1 MPQIRIPRGSHGEIT
16 TKQQPDGR
24 WAARAQVRDIDGRI
38 RSVRVK
44 DSTKGGALRA
54 IRQRLEQRVDPTIKG
69 ITADTTYDTLAAL
82 WLQHR
87 NDHGKVRTKGKLAP
101 QTLATYHA
109 EIQHVIIPA
118 IGQVRVGE
126 TNVPFLDRLFADVE
140 HGRKHGNY
148 QPREHG
154 RSTRQLR
161 VVLGGMIGLAVAHGA
176 LAANPMRDASGSAR
190 EPKTEVEYLTVPH
203 ARHLRSRVRREAMR
217 VDGRRMPNR
226 DLEEFVDLLLGTGMR
241 EGEGL
246 AIRPIDLTGL
256 PTDPDHPGPDH
267 PSTERREV
275 VGEVHG
281 KAIGEALG
289 EAVEE
294 TLPVLHVCGTLV
306 EPRKG
311 YVDKLHRQ
319 DMTKT
324 REDRRL
330 ILPDHVTRMLVER
343 MRRQPPATP
352 ESPIFA
358 TRTGNWISP
367 ANMRTRLRLAID
379 RAVENGAPAD
389 KELDGTTLHTLRR
402 TVGTLLAHE
411 VSLDAARDQLGHR
424 DPSITYRHYV
434 GKRPLAPDLRSIL
447 NQLFEPADGPGH
459 QGEEP

>member
-1 MPQIRIPRGSHGEIT
+1 MPQIRIPRGGHGEIT

-44 DSTKGGALRA
+44 HSTKGGALRA
-54 IRQRLEQRVDPTIKG
+54 IRQRLERRVDPTIKG

-87 NDHGKVRTKGKLAP
+87 KDHGKVRTRGKLAP

-109 EIQHVIIPA
+109 EIEHVIIPA
-118 IGQVRVGE
+118 IGKVRVGE

-148 QPREHG
+148 QPRLHG

-161 VVLGGMIGLAVAHGA
+161 VVLGGMISLAVAHGA
-176 LAANPMRDASGSAR
+176 LAANPMRDASQSAR
-190 EPKTEVEYLTVPH
+190 EPKTEVEYLTVSN
-203 ARHLRSRVRREAMR
+203 ALHLRSRVRREAMR

-226 DLEEFVDLLLGTGMR
+226 DLEEFIDLLLGTGMR

-256 PTDPDHPGPDH
+256 PTDPDHPSAG
-267 PSTERREV
+267 RRR
-275 VGEVHG
+275 
-281 KAIGEALG
+281 AIGE
-289 EAVEE
+289 VIEE

-311 YVDKLHRQ
+311 YVERLHRQ

-330 ILPDHVTRMLVER
+330 ILPDHVARILVER

-352 ESPIFA
+352 TSPIFA

-379 RAVENGAPAD
+379 RAVQNGEPAD

-411 VSLDAARDQLGHR
+411 VSLDAAREQLGHR

-434 GKRPLAPDLRSIL
+434 GKRPLAPDVRSTL
-447 NQLFEPADGPGH
+447 NQFFESLDHGDKR
-459 QGEEP
+459 

>member
-16 TKQQPDGR
+16 TKQQSDGR

-44 DSTKGGALRA
+44 DGTKGGALRA
-54 IRQRLEQRVDPTIKG
+54 IRQRLQMRVDPTIKG
-69 ITADTTYDTLAAL
+69 ITPETTYDTLAAL

-87 NDHGKVRTKGKLAP
+87 QDHGKVRTKGKLAP
-101 QTLATYHA
+101 QTLATYNA
-109 EIQHVIIPA
+109 EIEHVIIPA
-118 IGQVRVGE
+118 IGKVRVGE

-148 QPREHG
+148 QPRRHG

-161 VVLGGMIGLAVAHGA
+161 VVLGGMISLAVAHGA
-176 LAANPMRDASGSAR
+176 LAANPMRDASQSAR
-190 EPKTEVEYLTVPH
+190 EPKTEVDYLTVPH
-203 ARHLRSRVRREAMR
+203 ALHLRSRVRREAMR

-246 AIRPIDLTGL
+246 AIRPIDLTEL
-256 PTDPDHPGPDH
+256 PTDPDHP
-267 PSTERREV
+267 SAERCADT
-275 VGEVHG
+275 GE
-281 KAIGEALG
+281 AIGETRPEG
-289 EAVEE
+289 IEE

-319 DMTKT
+319 DMTKA

-330 ILPDHVTRMLVER
+330 VLPDHVARMLVER

-352 ESPIFA
+352 ESPIFG

-379 RAVENGAPAD
+379 RTVENGEPAD

-402 TVGTLLAHE
+402 TVGTLIAHE

-434 GKRPLAPDLRSIL
+434 GKRPLAPDLRSTL
-447 NQLFEPADGPGH
+447 NQFFEPVDEPVDHG
-459 QGEEP
+459 GEP

>member
-16 TKQQPDGR
+16 VRQQPDGR

-38 RSVRVK
+38 RSVRVT

-54 IRQRLEQRVDPTIKG
+54 IRRRLDKRVDPTIKG
-69 ITADTTYDTLAAL
+69 ISADTTYDTLAAL

-87 NDHGKVRTKGKLAP
+87 KDHGKVRTKGKLAP
-101 QTLATYHA
+101 QTLATYNA

-118 IGQVRVGE
+118 IGKVRVGE

-176 LAANPMRDASGSAR
+176 LAANPMRDASQSAR

-203 ARHLRSRVRREAMR
+203 ALHLRSRVRREAMR

-256 PTDPDHPGPDH
+256 PTDPDHPSADH
-267 PSTERREV
+267 CEAI
-275 VGEVHG
+275 G
-281 KAIGEALG
+281 KVIGEAIV

-330 ILPDHVTRMLVER
+330 VLPDHVARMLVER

-352 ESPIFA
+352 QSPIFA

-379 RAVENGAPAD
+379 RAVESGEPAD

-434 GKRPLAPDLRSIL
+434 GKRPLAPDLRTTL
-447 NQLFEPADGPGH
+447 NQFFKPVDEPVD